1 MKTDCMERGGG
12 CRIPP
17 LPDLVLVAPLFSR
30 IPPPPAECSSSSSS
44 TALAPV
50 EHCKWIDS
58 GQQQQQPR
66 LSSPPP
72 PPPPQLARPPG
83 DLEDLGSTKGIE
95 TSPPLSSH
103 YIHLF
108 SFRHTTLLRTNR
120 ALGIEE
126 VFFFSL
132 LSCAVGNGPFFCRSK
147 SVSQS
152 FRAFKSPS
160 AMPREPPHTMHR
172 ELLYATPHGTL
183 PQTQQHDY
191 CAQVTI
197 GKHSHVAMM

>member
-1 MKTDCMERGGG
+1 MLHLPPPSSACVAGRARERRIPVYYCNPQTFHLRREFANRGRITAANFLTGYAAKRILHLFEGISTFMKTDCMERGGG

-108 SFRHTTLLRTNR
+108 SFRYTTLLRTNR
-120 ALGIEE
+120 PLGIEE
-126 VFFFSL
+126 VVFFHF
-132 LSCAVGNGPFFCRSK
+132 
-147 SVSQS
+147 
-152 FRAFKSPS
+152 
-160 AMPREPPHTMHR
+160 
-172 ELLYATPHGTL
+172 
-183 PQTQQHDY
+183 
-191 CAQVTI
+191 
-197 GKHSHVAMM
+197 